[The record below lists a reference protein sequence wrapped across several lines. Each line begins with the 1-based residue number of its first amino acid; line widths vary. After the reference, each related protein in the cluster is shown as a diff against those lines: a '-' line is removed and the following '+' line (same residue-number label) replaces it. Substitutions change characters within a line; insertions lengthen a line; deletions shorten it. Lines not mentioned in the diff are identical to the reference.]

1 MLLTFSREFPWG
13 KLTGFKQK
21 MQTGIKKHTFRLG
34 YRFEPGDPLH
44 FWGGAPRAN
53 RFQHSHAMLP
63 FNIPITKRELWL
75 LAPMQK
81 PIFLTAGSGDIEIH
95 DLALPC
101 VTATEKFEILF
112 IDAPGFEGLADNY
125 LVSLKIEGISINNKL
140 QLTQI
145 AKNDGFDNYEEFIE
159 YFNYRRKKDKTKL
172 LEGQI
177 VHWTKLTYT
186 NFANV
191 YKP

>member
-34 YRFEPGDPLH
+34 YRF
-44 FWGGAPRAN
+44 
-53 RFQHSHAMLP
+53 QHSHAM
-63 FNIPITKRELWL
+63 
-75 LAPMQK
+75 
-81 PIFLTAGSGDIEIH
+81 
-95 DLALPC
+95 PC